1 MYYIS
6 YFPVPATG
14 YSVSYIYCLVKTAR
28 LFMLN
33 TVPLSSFNIFF
44 VFPLSSRPGV
54 IKNEAFSSIIKLWI
68 LTQLSYLINQNK
80 LANFYRENAK

>member
-28 LFMLN
+28 LFIIQYLFQ
-33 TVPLSSFNIFF
+33 VSIFFFNIP
-44 VFPLSSRPGV
+44 FPLSSRPGV

-68 LTQLSYLINQNK
+68 LTQLSYLINLLSFGEK
-80 LANFYRENAK
+80 M

>member
-28 LFMLN
+28 LFILN
-33 TVPLSSFNIFF
+33 TVPLQVSIFF
-44 VFPLSSRPGV
+44 LIFPLSSRPGV

-68 LTQLSYLINQNK
+68 LTQLSYLINLLIFGRKMQN
-80 LANFYRENAK
+80 N